1 MAAGCLVLSASSQAG
16 TLSWNFSFAVNSRVN
31 GSGASAID
39 LDTGSGVITTSDA
52 LSGGSYVIQG
62 VSGMVNGNA
71 ITGLSLFGSAD
82 NLLLSPTTPDAFDF
96 PWLRLHDRGR
106 ILQSVR

>member
-1 MAAGCLVLSASSQAG
+1 MSTV
-16 TLSWNFSFAVNSRVN
+16 
-31 GSGASAID
+31 SGASAID

-96 PWLRLHDRGR
+96 HGFGFMTAGESFNLFGDFFTTRWRPERHR
-106 ILQSVR
+106 